1 MTQRHVD
8 LARAQLRLLLGQAI
22 VLHPCADGEGRY
34 LTAEVTGD
42 YTGLMR
48 LATGLNKSG
57 GGQPLH
63 PSLITAFSFK
73 IQGIALAV

>member
-57 GGQPLH
+57 GGQPRRTFFR
-63 PSLITAFSFK
+63 PKNAGPAESYA
-73 IQGIALAV
+73 G